1 MSFHGATTAA
11 ANMIRR
17 LSKSDKYDVQGVQAP
32 SPEDYGTMRRPIFTQ
47 PHFDSEFDGIAKE
60 KLTMGERIGS
70 TVRKRWHPKRV
81 QRCLLGLL
89 PVVGWLRNYDVKRDL
104 LADVIAGV
112 TVAIFHVPQS
122 FGYSILAGVP
132 AVNGLY
138 TAMFPM
144 LMYTLFGTSKQLSIG
159 AFAVVCMMTGTVVGQ
174 YGLEYGAANVA
185 SSLMFFVGLY
195 QLFFGA
201 LNLGGLSVF
210 LSEQFV
216 SGFTAGVSVHIG
228 SSQLGSL
235 FGYDVGHFSGPFL
248 LIRLYTA
255 FFEKIN
261 TTHLPTLGMSC
272 SCIFLLLLVKLVVDP
287 YVERKIR
294 MPVPIEMILVIA
306 GTLLS
311 RYMTLEDKGFA
322 VIDNIPRVFPMPT
335 VPDLSIDLVSKVA
348 IPALAI
354 AIVSFAITV
363 SLGRIF
369 ARRHGDEIVPNQEF
383 LALGMSNLFGSFF
396 GCFPC
401 GASVPRS
408 SIQDNV
414 GGRTQLVSLINS
426 ALIAIV
432 LLYLGSY
439 LEKLPVAVLAAI
451 IFVSLKKVFMQVRD
465 FINFWRI
472 SKIDGYVWL
481 VTFFATVVLE
491 VQLGLIIGVV
501 FSLLTL
507 VYKIQRPKTCLLGYI
522 PNTDYYVPLKKY
534 GVAKELGGI
543 KVFHFGGP
551 LHFANAEF
559 FRAELSRRTF
569 VSVSKVIAAREK
581 NGAKT
586 PSLFWLKPDETR
598 SSYEEL
604 ADSRASIPSSSGVSV
619 STQTNSE
626 CPAEEKSSREEELPR
641 HIILDFSRVTFIDGS
656 SAIVFKQR
664 SSGSAMMADDKGAAA
679 AAMARRLSE
688 SEIYGNQMG
697 YVQSSTDGHGTTRR
711 PVFTQPHFESEFDC
725 IPKDKTTFG
734 EKLVDAVRK
743 RAQPKQ
749 FQRRLLDLLPIIG
762 WLGNY
767 SIKGDLLA
775 DVIAGV
781 TVAIFHLFFGI
792 LNLGGLSVFLSEQF
806 VSGFT
811 AGVSVHIGSSQL
823 GSLFG
828 FDVGNFSGP
837 FMLIRIYISF
847 FGKINTTHLP
857 TLGLSSSCVFLL
869 LLIKLAVDPFVERK
883 IRMPIPTEMILV
895 IAGTL
900 LSRYLNLEDKGF
912 DVIDDIPDVFPTPAV
927 PDLRVDLVSKVAV
940 SALTIALVSFAIT
953 VSLGRIFARRHGDEI
968 APNQEFLALGMS
980 NLFGSFFGCIPSG
993 ASVPRSSIQDNVG
1006 GRTQLVSLINSALIA
1021 IVLLYLGSY
1030 LEKLPVA
1037 VLAAIIFVSLKKV
1050 FMQVRDFI
1058 NFWKFSKIDGYVW
1071 LVTFFSTII
1080 LEVQLGLVIGV
1091 VFSLLTL
1098 VYKIQRPKTCLL
1110 GHIPNTDYYVPLKKY
1125 GV

>member
-1 MSFHGATTAA
+1 
-11 ANMIRR
+11 MIRR
-17 LSKSDKYDVQGVQAP
+17 LSKSDKYDVQEVQAP
-32 SPEDYGTMRRPIFTQ
+32 STEDYGTMRRPIFTQ

-70 TVRKRWHPKRV
+70 TVRRRWHPKRV

-185 SSLMFFVGLY
+185 STLMFFAGLY

-272 SCIFLLLLVKLVVDP
+272 SCIFLLLFVKLVVDP
-287 YVERKIR
+287 FVERKIR

-322 VIDNIPRVFPMPT
+322 VIDNIPREFPMPT

-481 VTFFATVVLE
+481 VTFFATVILE
-491 VQLGLIIGVV
+491 VRLGLIIGVV

-569 VSVSKVIAAREK
+569 VHVSKVIAAREK

-626 CPAEEKSSREEELPR
+626 CPSEEKPSHEELPR

-656 SAIVFKQR
+656 SAIVFKQVLNEFQ
-664 SSGSAMMADDKGAAA
+664 GIGIGIYIACCSASVFSMMRKGRILEEIPAANFYP
-679 AAMARRLSE
+679 S
-688 SEIYGNQMG
+688 I
-697 YVQSSTDGHGTTRR
+697 H
-711 PVFTQPHFESEFDC
+711 
-725 IPKDKTTFG
+725 
-734 EKLVDAVRK
+734 DAVLSVYK
-743 RAQPKQ
+743 QP
-749 FQRRLLDLLPIIG
+749 LP
-762 WLGNY
+762 
-767 SIKGDLLA
+767 A
-775 DVIAGV
+775 V
-781 TVAIFHLFFGI
+781 TVQTG
-792 LNLGGLSVFLSEQF
+792 
-806 VSGFT
+806 
-811 AGVSVHIGSSQL
+811 
-823 GSLFG
+823 
-828 FDVGNFSGP
+828 
-837 FMLIRIYISF
+837 
-847 FGKINTTHLP
+847 
-857 TLGLSSSCVFLL
+857 
-869 LLIKLAVDPFVERK
+869 
-883 IRMPIPTEMILV
+883 
-895 IAGTL
+895 
-900 LSRYLNLEDKGF
+900 
-912 DVIDDIPDVFPTPAV
+912 
-927 PDLRVDLVSKVAV
+927 
-940 SALTIALVSFAIT
+940 
-953 VSLGRIFARRHGDEI
+953 
-968 APNQEFLALGMS
+968 
-980 NLFGSFFGCIPSG
+980 
-993 ASVPRSSIQDNVG
+993 
-1006 GRTQLVSLINSALIA
+1006 
-1021 IVLLYLGSY
+1021 
-1030 LEKLPVA
+1030 
-1037 VLAAIIFVSLKKV
+1037 
-1050 FMQVRDFI
+1050 
-1058 NFWKFSKIDGYVW
+1058 
-1071 LVTFFSTII
+1071 
-1080 LEVQLGLVIGV
+1080 
-1091 VFSLLTL
+1091 
-1098 VYKIQRPKTCLL
+1098 
-1110 GHIPNTDYYVPLKKY
+1110 
-1125 GV
+1125 